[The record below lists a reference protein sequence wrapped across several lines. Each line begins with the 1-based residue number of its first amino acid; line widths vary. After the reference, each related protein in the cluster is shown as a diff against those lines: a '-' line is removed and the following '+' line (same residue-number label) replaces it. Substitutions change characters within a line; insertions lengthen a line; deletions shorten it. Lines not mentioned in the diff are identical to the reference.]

1 MYLRPIGRHVYA
13 TTWLYL
19 GYGPTVQTLCLYHI
33 TWAMCWAMPTQAT
46 LHVLM
51 AHCPYVPIPHTLCVL
66 MAHGLCTA
74 MGPTGHISLLA
85 TCPVAYGYLIWPYRP

>member
-1 MYLRPIGRHVYA
+1 
-13 TTWLYL
+13 
-19 GYGPTVQTLCLYHI
+19 
-33 TWAMCWAMPTQAT
+33 
-46 LHVLM
+46 M